1 MLLALPA
8 QAQDTP
14 SVQITPAAGIAE
26 QAVFDILISGLA
38 PDSAYTIEILYEGA
52 AVFSSDETSDA
63 AGEIDYPITST
74 EGDAPGIYT
83 LQVLSGGDIVA
94 SADFELT
101 AVDASSAAEER
112 DFLGDVTVSPA
123 TAPFGK
129 VQTIRI
135 GELESNADF
144 TIEVTASDTQQVAYR
159 KIHRS
164 DDDGI
169 IEIEV
174 FAQEGDAPGHHAI
187 AVYDEAGELIAEGEF
202 TIEPPPERAVAVA
215 LRPATILPGAARR
228 YRGQRLGALRQRDRS
243 NHLRRWHLDRHRL
256 GARLQRR
263 RSHASVQRGRRP
275 GGWRVQRGNLC
286 RRRQVRQRGADC

>member
-1 MLLALPA
+1 M
-8 QAQDTP
+8 
-14 SVQITPAAGIAE
+14 
-26 QAVFDILISGLA
+26 A

-52 AVFSSDETSDA
+52 VVFSSDETSDA

-83 LQVLSGGDIVA
+83 LQVLSGGDVVA

-101 AVDASSAAEER
+101 AADASSAADER

-135 GELESNADF
+135 GELAANSDH
-144 TIEVTASDTQQVAYR
+144 TIEVTASDTLQVAYR

-187 AVYDEAGELIAEGEF
+187 AVYDETGELIAEGEF
-202 TIEPPPERAVAVA
+202 AIEPPPERAVAVA
-215 LRPATILPGAARR
+215 LQPATIQPGAAVDILVS
-228 YRGQRLGALRQRDRS
+228 GLAPFDSVTAQVTSADGILIDTVL
-243 NHLRRWHLDRHRL
+243 
-256 GARLQRR
+256 AR
-263 RSHASVQRGRRP
+263 ASSDGEVTLEF
-275 GGWRVQRGNLC
+275 NA
-286 RRRQVRQRGADC
+286 GADLADDDYNVDIYVEGDKLASAALTVSEVEESA